1 MPFQFLTRAERIRQ
15 SHFPD
20 DICKSDLIQYF
31 TLTPE
36 DLEEINRKRQ
46 PCNRLGFSL
55 QLCALRYMGFCPD
68 NLQKTPLEIVTFLS
82 HQLEIDPEVLSTYG
96 QRPQT
101 RTQHTQQVQ
110 GYLKFRNP
118 ESIDLKRLAKWLVN
132 RALEHDKPS
141 LLFQLAAEK
150 LFKDKLVRPGV
161 TVLERMVGIVR
172 TRAMKETHKRMK
184 PLLTLSVRRFLNQL
198 LERESEGQ
206 RVRFSWLRQPA
217 ISNSPNSIA
226 RTLEKIHFLRDYQ
239 IHLWDVSMLNPNRLK
254 FLANLAK
261 KSRVKGLK
269 QMPIGRRYP
278 LLVAFVYQLL
288 TEATDEAIDLFI
300 RCLAETHAR
309 ARNDLKAFRQRE
321 AVAINEK
328 VRLLQQLGSVVL
340 DPSVGDPQVRA
351 DIFEQVTPEELEAA
365 IADCTRLVRPAQ
377 DESYDYF
384 AARYSYIRQ
393 FAPAFLETFAFRSNR
408 ENDPLLEAITL
419 LQQLNCTGKRQIPD
433 SAPMTFVSAPWKSYI
448 RDEEGK
454 IQRRFYEMCVLWELR
469 NALQSGN
476 LWVKGSRRYADPESY
491 LIPKAQWPAMR
502 AEFCQMISLPEEGK
516 GHLKDLNCQLD
527 AEMTQFMETLKHNP
541 NVRLVDERIVLSPLE
556 AQEQS
561 KRLKMLKSLVN
572 QCLPKINLTDL
583 LIEVDLLTGFSDHLV
598 HTGGHQPR
606 SQETTL
612 YLYAAL
618 LSQACNLGPKAMA
631 RGADLSYEQLLWH
644 NNWFIDESTLTKA
657 NTQLVNYHHKLPL
670 TKSWG
675 GGTLSSSDG
684 QRFPVAV
691 KNPESVALPKYF
703 GYGKGVTFYT
713 WLSDQF
719 SQYGSKVIPST
730 RRDFTY
736 VFDGVKDNETELEI
750 LEHTTDTAGFTEV
763 IFAFFDLCGLRFSP
777 RIRDLGKQILYRFR
791 TEPDKLLK
799 PLFEGRIKPKRIEGN
814 WDEML
819 RVAASLQYGY
829 VTSSLLMSKLSSFP
843 ERNHLLQAFQEYG
856 RLVKT
861 IYILRYYN
869 SLDHRRRVNR
879 QLNKG
884 EAVQALRCFLVVARQ
899 GELRQRYHEGL
910 ENQASCLTLVTNAIV
925 VWNTVYLQAALDY
938 IEQQGYEVTEE
949 DRARLSPARF
959 EHINPHGKIIFDI
972 EKIQSL
978 KGLHPLQAI
987 KKAVES
993 NGHND

>member
-1 MPFQFLTRAERIRQ
+1 MPFKFLSSAERDRQ
-15 SHFPD
+15 SQFPF
-20 DICKSDLIQYF
+20 DISESDLIQYF

-36 DLEEINRKRQ
+36 DLEQVNRKRQ
-46 PCNRLGFSL
+46 PENRLGFSL

-68 NLQKTPLEIVTFLS
+68 DLQLCPEEIVAFLCI
-82 HQLEIDPEVLSTYG
+82 QLEVQAKVLSTYG

-101 RTQHTQQVQ
+101 RTQHFQQIQ
-110 GYLKFRNP
+110 NYLGFRTP
-118 ESIDLKRLAKWLVN
+118 EPIDLKRLSKWLVN

-184 PLLTLSVRRFLNQL
+184 PLLTLPVRRFLTQL
-198 LERESEGQ
+198 LEHESQ
-206 RVRFSWLRQPA
+206 IHAVRFSWLRRPA
-217 ISNSPNSIA
+217 TSNSPKAILTA
-226 RTLEKIHFLRDYQ
+226 IEKIRFLRDHQ
-239 IHLWDVSMLNPNRLK
+239 VHQWDVSSLNPNRLK

-261 KSRVKGLK
+261 KSSVKGFK
-269 QMPIGRRYP
+269 QMPIAKRYP
-278 LLVAFVYQLL
+278 LLIAFAHQLL
-288 TEATDEAIDLFI
+288 IEATDEAADLFI
-300 RCLAETHAR
+300 RCLSETHAR

-328 VRLLQQLGSVVL
+328 VRLLKQLGSVVL
-340 DPSVGDPQVRA
+340 DPQVDDPKVRS

-365 IADCTRLVRPAQ
+365 ITDCNRLVRPTQ

-393 FAPAFLETFAFRSNR
+393 FAPAFLDTFSFRSNR
-408 ENDPLLEAITL
+408 ENDPLLEAIAVL
-419 LQQLNCTGKRQIPD
+419 KQLNTTGKRQVPD
-433 SAPMTFVSAPWKSYI
+433 SAPMTFVTAPWKSYL

-454 IQRRFYEMCVLWELR
+454 IQRRYYEMCVLWELR
-469 NALQSGN
+469 NALRSGN
-476 LWVKGSRRYADPESY
+476 LWVEGSRRYADPESY
-491 LIPKAQWPAMR
+491 LIPKDQWPSMR
-502 AEFCQMISLPEEGK
+502 AEFCQMMSLPEQGK
-516 GHLKDLNCQLD
+516 QQLQDLNQQLD
-527 AEMTQFMETLKHNP
+527 AEMTQFMETLKDNP
-541 NVRLVDERIVLSPLE
+541 NVRLEDDRIVLSPLE

-561 KRLKMLKSLVN
+561 TRHKKLKALVN
-572 QCLPKINLTDL
+572 QCLPKIDLTDL

-598 HTGGHQPR
+598 HMGGHQTR
-606 SQETTL
+606 SRETKL

-618 LSQACNLGPKAMA
+618 LSQACNLGPQAMA
-631 RGADLSYEQLLWH
+631 RSADLSYERLLWH
-644 NNWFIDESTLTKA
+644 NNWFLDESTLTKA
-657 NTQLVNYHHKLPL
+657 TTELVNYHHQLPL
-670 TKSWG
+670 AKSWG

-684 QRFPVAV
+684 QRFPVTV
-691 KNPESVALPKYF
+691 KNTQSVALPKYF

-719 SQYGSKVIPST
+719 SQYGIKVIPST
-730 RRDFTY
+730 CRDSTY

-763 IFAFFDLCGLRFSP
+763 VFAFFDLCGLKFSP
-777 RIRDLGKQILYRFR
+777 RIRDLGKQKLYRFK
-791 TEPDKLLK
+791 TQPDPLLK
-799 PLFEGRIKPKRIEGN
+799 PLFEGRIKPKRIVEP

-843 ERNHLLQAFQEYG
+843 EPNRLLQAFQEYG

-884 EAVQALRCFLVVARQ
+884 EAVQGLRRFLVVARQ
-899 GELRQRYHEGL
+899 GELRQRYQEGL
-910 ENQASCLTLVTNAIV
+910 ENQASCLTLVSNAV
-925 VWNTVYLQAALDY
+925 VIWNTVYLQAALDY
-938 IEQQGYEVTEE
+938 IEKQGYEVTEE
-949 DRARLSPARF
+949 DRARFSPARY
-959 EHINPHGKIIFDI
+959 EHINPHGKMIFDI
-972 EKIQSL
+972 EKTRAL
-978 KGLHPLQAI
+978 KGLRPLRGI
-987 KKAVES
+987 KKARDE
-993 NGHND
+993 